1 MEPESPAQA
10 NVLPSWQRPDRW
22 LFALLERVETKHGAL
37 ASAMAVAVISE
48 GISVLFASTM
58 VDDFRGRFTGL
69 SSNPFARGPV
79 DIPFPEHRLRIL
91 GPVVAWALGLR
102 GEAGAYLPIAF
113 NVPLLALLYLV
124 VKRRTTPPL
133 AVIFTL
139 LMATTHLTMTTRT
152 LIGYHDTM
160 VFLCV
165 AIAMISRSNL
175 LSGVCFLFGL
185 FGDPRIALMFP
196 MILVWMLVWP
206 ELERPTASA
215 LMRIA
220 TLGAVLVIFV
230 GLSSVMLDLLDYRAQ
245 SNQALSRYLDL
256 EYFREMK
263 PSVLHLTAFLTFKA
277 GWLLAFA
284 AVWFLL
290 ARRPMLALLLA
301 ANMVA
306 IFGSGLVVYDFSRAL
321 TFCFPVLVLGV
332 IELHRSA
339 QSIALPVLGTCYLI
353 NLITPFYQG
362 MTYGLWIQSYPLPV
376 EVALWLVRR

>member
-1 MEPESPAQA
+1 MLDLVTHPPRLEPESPARA
-10 NVLPSWQRPDRW
+10 NVLPGWQRPDRW
-22 LFALLERVETKHGAL
+22 LFALLERVETRHGAL
-37 ASAMAVAVISE
+37 ASALTVAVIAE
-48 GISVLFASTM
+48 AISVLFASTM
-58 VDDFRGRFTGL
+58 IEDFQSRFTGL

-102 GEAGAYLPIAF
+102 GAAGAYVPIAF

-133 AVIFTL
+133 AVVFTL
-139 LMATTHLTMTTRT
+139 LIATTHLTMTTRT

-165 AIAMISRSNL
+165 AVAMISRSNL
-175 LSGVCFLFGL
+175 LSGVCFLLGL
-185 FGDPRIALMFP
+185 FGDPRIALMIP
-196 MILVWMLVWP
+196 MIFVWTLMQS

-220 TLGAVLVIFV
+220 TLGALLVIFV
-230 GLSSVMLDLLDYRAQ
+230 GLSSVLLDLLDYRAQ

-256 EYFREMK
+256 EYFREVK
-263 PSVLHLTAFLTFKA
+263 PRFLHLTAFLTFKA

-290 ARRPMLALLLA
+290 ARRPLLALLLA

-306 IFGSGLVVYDFSRAL
+306 IFGTGLVVYDFSRAL
-321 TFCFPVLVLGV
+321 TFCFPVLVL
-332 IELHRSA
+332 S
-339 QSIALPVLGTCYLI
+339 Q
-353 NLITPFYQG
+353 
-362 MTYGLWIQSYPLPV
+362 
-376 EVALWLVRR
+376 